1 MSARR
6 PNRYA
11 SKEVTRQH
19 QRTMLGALLIM
30 RDQLDTI
37 DVESLARSYGT
48 TPDDVRRAVEHERL
62 RRTVAGRLSL

>member
-1 MSARR
+1 MSR

-30 RDQLDTI
+30 RDRLDNV

-48 TPDDVRRAVEHERL
+48 TPDEVRKAIDHETQ
-62 RRTVAGRLSL
+62 RRTVARRTA